1 MIPKETEKK
10 VEEEREEVE
19 KQKKKPYSAPDVTKF
34 APIEDMTGQTSD
46 FS

>member
-1 MIPKETEKK
+1 MKPKDEKV
-10 VEEEREEVE
+10 VEEEREEHGE
-19 KQKKKPYSAPDVTKF
+19 QEKKPYSIPELTKF